1 LTYADSGF
9 VVSLYRPTESLSVIA
24 RREIKRAPAPIFLSP
39 LSLLEIRNALNLAI
53 ARGEIEAPEKDAVM
67 VDIDRLMEEGFF
79 RLVQVSQTAIYAKAE
94 ELSDRHTSTV
104 SSRSL
109 DLMHVAAALLCKAQ
123 LFLSTDVRQRQV
135 ALAEGLA
142 VKP

>member
-1 LTYADSGF
+1 
-9 VVSLYRPTESLSVIA
+9 
-24 RREIKRAPAPIFLSP
+24 
-39 LSLLEIRNALNLAI
+39 LNLAI
-53 ARGEIEAPEKDAVM
+53 ARREIQAFERDEVM
-67 VDIDRLMEEGFF
+67 ADIDRLMEEGFF

-109 DLMHVAAALLCKAQ
+109 DLMNVAAAILSKAR
-123 LFLSTDVRQRQV
+123 LFLSTDARQRLV
-135 ALAEGLA
+135 EEAERLA